1 MALIEESIE
10 INAPAEKVFALTTD
24 ATQWSRWH
32 TAIPEAEQTSEG
44 PVGVGTTF
52 KGITRL
58 MGRSM
63 PWTATATEYEVNWKF
78 RKNIDSG
85 SVFIDD
91 HYTYLSIPGG
101 TKVTMSYDMKFSGC
115 MRILSPF
122 IVNAMRKEM
131 KKSLINVKQIVEK

>member
-1 MALIEESIE
+1 MAHIEESIE
-10 INAPAEKVFALTTD
+10 INGPVGKVFALTTD
-24 ATQWSRWH
+24 AAQWSRWH

-52 KGITRL
+52 RGVTRL

-63 PWTATATEYEVNWKF
+63 PWTAVATGYEPDVKF
-78 RKNIDSG
+78 GKNIDSG
-85 SVFIDD
+85 SVFIEQNNAF
-91 HYTYLSIPGG
+91 TPTPRG
-101 TKVTMSYDMKFSGC
+101 TKFTLTYDMKFSGC

-131 KKSLINVKQIVEK
+131 KKSLVNLKEIVEK